1 MAPKSTTK
9 ASDDEKVD
17 VKATNTD
24 VNVSTEIIDGNVS
37 TETIDGPS
45 VEDARDGTTKEQ
57 NRLDQN
63 IPSGRANDF
72 DPEKMGLDPVPYGK
86 AKK

>member
-1 MAPKSTTK
+1 MEADMAPKSTTK

-24 VNVSTEIIDGNVS
+24 VNVS